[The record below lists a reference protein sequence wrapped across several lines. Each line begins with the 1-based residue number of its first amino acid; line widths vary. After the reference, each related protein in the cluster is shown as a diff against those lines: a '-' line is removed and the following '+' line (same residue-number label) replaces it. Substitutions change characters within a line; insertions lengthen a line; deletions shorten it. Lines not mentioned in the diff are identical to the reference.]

1 MSDVYRIFGAEFSP
15 YSVKTRSYLRYKQI
29 PHEWIVRG
37 PATQE
42 EYQKYARLPL
52 IPLVR
57 LIGLP
62 RDTSVGI
69 AAFGL
74 MPLLIVT
81 MGVVCPRLPVN
92 LVGVTVA
99 VMGCAFGY
107 AVASLLMGFGVSSIG
122 YGMTIMGVVLVPGYI
137 VLALVVFVVRA
148 RNSGHP

>member
-1 MSDVYRIFGAEFSP
+1 MPRMRVAETLPDPCTASPSSRRSPERGVHRIVVVYAAFGVVIGFIF
-15 YSVKTRSYLRYKQI
+15 
-29 PHEWIVRG
+29 
-37 PATQE
+37 
-42 EYQKYARLPL
+42 LPL

-107 AVASLLMGFGVSSIG
+107 AVASLFMGFGVSSIG
-122 YGMTIMGVVLVPGYI
+122 YGMTIMGAVLVPGYI